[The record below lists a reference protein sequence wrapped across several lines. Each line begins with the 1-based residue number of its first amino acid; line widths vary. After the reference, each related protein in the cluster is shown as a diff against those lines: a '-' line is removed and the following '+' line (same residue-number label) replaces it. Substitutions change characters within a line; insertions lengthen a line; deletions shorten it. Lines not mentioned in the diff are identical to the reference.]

1 MDDIHE
7 HRHEHRTDWIA
18 RGTDAYR
25 NMNVAFFF
33 AGYAIFSL
41 LYCVQPL
48 LPIFAEDFHISPA
61 ESSLSLSL
69 STALLALAILAAAA
83 LSEGLGRRGLMFV
96 SIAVASVLNI
106 AAAAAPNW
114 PLMVAIRAL
123 EGIALGGAPAIAMTY
138 LAEEIHPRGLGFAM
152 GLYVGGTAFG
162 GMCGRMVTGILAE
175 LTSWRGAMIGIGAAG
190 LVSAIVFLVLLP
202 RSRNFKRRHGF
213 DVGYH
218 LRAWAR
224 HLGSPCL
231 QLLFAIGFLEM
242 GAFVCL
248 YNYAGFRLTAPPFS
262 LTQTELGLIFIVY
275 LFGVAASWKA
285 GALADRIGRRVVLP
299 IGVVVTAAG
308 VGITMLPG
316 LIAMILG
323 ISLLTIGFFG
333 THAVASGWVGR
344 LAGEAKGH
352 ASSLYLLF
360 YYIGSSVIGSAGG
373 WFWAETGWTGVAGFT
388 LAALALALVAA
399 LRLRALVDSE

>member
-1 MDDIHE
+1 M
-7 HRHEHRTDWIA
+7 
-18 RGTDAYR
+18 
-25 NMNVAFFF
+25 
-33 AGYAIFSL
+33 
-41 LYCVQPL
+41 
-48 LPIFAEDFHISPA
+48 
-61 ESSLSLSL
+61 
-69 STALLALAILAAAA
+69 
-83 LSEGLGRRGLMFV
+83 
-96 SIAVASVLNI
+96 
-106 AAAAAPNW
+106 
-114 PLMVAIRAL
+114 
-123 EGIALGGAPAIAMTY
+123 
-138 LAEEIHPRGLGFAM
+138 
-152 GLYVGGTAFG
+152 
-162 GMCGRMVTGILAE
+162 
-175 LTSWRGAMIGIGAAG
+175 
-190 LVSAIVFLVLLP
+190 LLP

-323 ISLLTIGFFG
+323 ISLLTIGFSG

>member
-1 MDDIHE
+1 MDDI
-7 HRHEHRTDWIA
+7 HEHRTDWIA

-114 PLMVAIRAL
+114 PLMIAIRAF

-175 LTSWRGAMIGIGAAG
+175 LTSWRGAMVGIGAAG
-190 LVSAIVFLVLLP
+190 LVSAIVFIVLLP
-202 RSRNFKRRHGF
+202 PSRNFKRRHGF
-213 DVGYH
+213 DIGYH
-218 LRAWAR
+218 LQAWAR
-224 HLGSPCL
+224 HLGNPCL

-248 YNYAGFRLTAPPFS
+248 YNYAGFRLTAPPLLADSDGIGPDLHRLS
-262 LTQTELGLIFIVY
+262 LRCRRILESRRARRPDRTPRR
-275 LFGVAASWKA
+275 AADRRRRDGGRRRHHHAA
-285 GALADRIGRRVVLP
+285 GARRHDPRHQPADDRLFRHPCSGERLGRTPRRRSQGPCLLAL
-299 IGVVVTAAG
+299 
-308 VGITMLPG
+308 
-316 LIAMILG
+316 
-323 ISLLTIGFFG
+323 S
-333 THAVASGWVGR
+333 
-344 LAGEAKGH
+344 
-352 ASSLYLLF
+352 LF

-388 LAALALALVAA
+388 LAALALALIAA
-399 LRLRALVDSE
+399 LRLRSLVDSE